1 MVPWTNIN
9 DVKSNLSHSDLSALH
24 VILIHKTELI
34 LKQKKSP
41 NCQKDIT
48 SICKL
53 KKALLFNNYNK
64 SLLLR
69 VSIVFNKHQPAVLSI
84 LINIIHEKALPLRN
98 ITLLVKH

>member
-9 DVKSNLSHSDLSALH
+9 DVKSNLSHSDLSAL
-24 VILIHKTELI
+24 LLKTELI